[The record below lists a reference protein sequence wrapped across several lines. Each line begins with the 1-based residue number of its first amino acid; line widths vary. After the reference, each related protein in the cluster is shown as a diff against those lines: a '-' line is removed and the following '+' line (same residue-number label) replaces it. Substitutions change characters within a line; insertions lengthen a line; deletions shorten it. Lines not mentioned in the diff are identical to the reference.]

1 MSSGGKLTCQS
12 TSDNLEWMLEKFFGD
27 GKDTGDRDR
36 LHVPI
41 IGVNYMCMLACY
53 LQHNSSVPIFVTWKI
68 RVEFDWFKIAT
79 NESLPIT
86 LKSYFGM
93 FYYEYLL
100 NQV

>member
-1 MSSGGKLTCQS
+1 
-12 TSDNLEWMLEKFFGD
+12 MLEKFFGD